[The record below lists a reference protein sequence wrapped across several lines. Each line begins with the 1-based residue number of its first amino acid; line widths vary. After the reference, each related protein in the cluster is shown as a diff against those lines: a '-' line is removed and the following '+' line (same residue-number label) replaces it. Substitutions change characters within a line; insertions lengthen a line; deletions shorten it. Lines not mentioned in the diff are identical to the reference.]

1 MSYSIF
7 IIGFAT
13 AGFGL
18 FAWLLV
24 GNLVA
29 AQRSA
34 MNLAPL
40 KAAGEAA
47 GKRVDSDL
55 KSMKAAGADLKEGVS
70 IAEEMRRRIRRA
82 AAMTGERVARVREEE
97 TRSEAEG
104 VRAEREDLDTYWR
117 VVRLLHQTFV
127 PEGLEELEFPVRA
140 YARADAATKRSV
152 GLLMIV
158 LRSEREG
165 AKMGLSDE
173 A

>member
-18 FAWLLV
+18 LAWLLV
-24 GNLVA
+24 RNLVA

-40 KAAGEAA
+40 KAA